1 MTPDTLVPFRWPR
14 SWDQA
19 SHLNLLARSPI
30 NCLVVDAGAGPV
42 ADAARAAGKTVLAEA
57 SLGGAALSKINWAA
71 AGPRVVLNDL
81 FWPRMRLAQRGTA
94 DDADAGPTGAPWI
107 DSNSWVARL
116 AAVRAPGASLWLD
129 FAPDPK
135 EPPPEQAGYITAIAD
150 TAAASARW
158 IVTLDETLAKA
169 VAAGNVEAVKKWS
182 GIVSALTFFE
192 ERRQWARWDP
202 WGPVGVLS
210 SFAGDDEY
218 MGHEVLNLAARRNL
232 LYRVLDRKMPATQ
245 RLEGLRAVL
254 YVDTEAPEPA
264 LVAKLRTFAE
274 AGGLLIAPLAAG
286 KLFPAGKPL
295 TCAVDGYALRSVGK
309 GRIAAATR
317 EWDDPYFL
325 AADVHSLVSRKNDPV
340 RVFNGRSLWLH
351 YSVAP
356 KQAAA
361 LLQLVSFSS
370 RMNQTVSLAPAQ
382 PWRSAAFYSVGAAE
396 PKTLNAVD
404 VDGRPEFHL
413 PPFSWYAA
421 LEFKS

>member
-1 MTPDTLVPFRWPR
+1 LET
-14 SWDQA
+14 A
-19 SHLNLLARSPI
+19 
-30 NCLVVDAGAGPV
+30 AGTIAE
-42 ADAARAAGKTVLAEA
+42 AARAAGKTVLETK
-57 SLGGAALSKINWAA
+57 SLAAATLSKINWSA
-71 AGPRVVLNDL
+71 AGSRVVINDL
-81 FWPRMRLAQRGTA
+81 FWPRMKLAQRGQG
-94 DDADAGPTGAPWI
+94 DDSDAGPTGAPWI

-116 AAVRAPGASLWLD
+116 AAVRAPSASVWLD
-129 FAPDPK
+129 FEPDPK
-135 EPPPEQAGYITAIAD
+135 EAPPELPGYVTAIAD
-150 TAAASARW
+150 SAAAGARW

-169 VAAGNVEAVKKWS
+169 LAAGNAEAMKKWD
-182 GIVSALTFFE
+182 GIVSSLGFFE
-192 ERRQWARWDP
+192 ARREWARWDP

-264 LVAKLRTFAE
+264 LVSRLRAFAE
-274 AGGLLIAPLAAG
+274 AGGMLIVPAAAG
-286 KLFPAGKPL
+286 KLFPPGKPL
-295 TCAVDGYALRSVGK
+295 SCAVDGYALRSAGK

-351 YSVAP
+351 YAVAP
-356 KQAAA
+356 KQTAA

-370 RMNQTVSLAPAQ
+370 RTNQTVSLAPAQ
-382 PWRSAAFYSVGAAE
+382 PWRTAMFHAFGSAE
-396 PKTLNAVD
+396 PKPLNAVE

-413 PPFSWYAA
+413 PPFSNYAA
-421 LEFKS
+421 LEFRS